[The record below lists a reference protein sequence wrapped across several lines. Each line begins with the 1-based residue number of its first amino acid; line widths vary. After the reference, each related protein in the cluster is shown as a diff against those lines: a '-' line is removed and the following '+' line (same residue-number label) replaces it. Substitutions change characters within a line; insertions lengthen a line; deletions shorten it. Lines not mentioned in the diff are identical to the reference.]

1 MTDNARE
8 LRGLVADVADDVP
21 LDERGSEHLWTTLR
35 DLGLPL
41 VGVDEARGGSG
52 GTFADLVV
60 VVRALAERA
69 VGLPVAETALSA
81 WVLAHD
87 REVGGVDTTLAFA
100 LDGEYREDMS
110 VLRIPGV
117 PWLRQSGGV
126 VVYRGGDDA
135 SFVER
140 GDDTRID
147 EAENLAG
154 EPRDTL
160 SIVGTAGTP
169 LPSAPPMPDVR
180 GRYTVLRAAAV
191 AGAAE
196 GAYRLTRD
204 YVMQREQFGKPLAR
218 IPAVAAGLAGMK
230 VAIVR
235 LDAALARAVDRH
247 AADAGAALPARLG
260 AAAAAAVVAAE
271 TAAVCARTAHQLHG
285 AMGVTREYP
294 LHHYTKRLWAWPGEV
309 GSETH
314 SAEYLGARALAGG
327 EAAVWDELTA

>member
-8 LRGLVADVADDVP
+8 LRGLVADVVDGVP
-21 LDERGSEHLWTTLR
+21 LDERGSDRLWATLR

-52 GTFADLVV
+52 GTFADLAV

-69 VGLPVAETALSA
+69 VGLPVGENALAS
-81 WVLAHD
+81 WVLAHG
-87 REVGGVDTTLAFA
+87 RKVDGDDTTTLAFA
-100 LDGEYREDMS
+100 VDGEYREDMA
-110 VLRIPGV
+110 VLRIPAV
-117 PWLRQSGGV
+117 PWLRRSGGV

-135 SFVER
+135 SFIETGDGVEVD
-140 GDDTRID
+140 G
-147 EAENLAG
+147 AENLAG

-160 SIVGTAGTP
+160 SVIGAVGTP
-169 LPSAPPMPDVR
+169 LPFAPPMPEVR

-204 YVMQREQFGKPLAR
+204 YVMQREQFGKPLSR
-218 IPAVAAGLAGMK
+218 IPAVAAGLAAMK
-230 VAIVR
+230 VALVQV
-235 LDAALARAVDRH
+235 DAAVDRAVGLH
-247 AADAGAALPARLG
+247 TTDATTRRRLT
-260 AAAAAAVVAAE
+260 AAAAAAVTAAD

-314 SAEYLGARALAGG
+314 SAEYLGAQALAHG
-327 EAAVWDELTA
+327 EAALWDELTA